1 MGDLKNPRG
10 NQVTAGKSKAKPE
23 KSHGGARKGA
33 GRKPGIVSQAKL
45 TFAEAARKHADAAL
59 KTLADIAKDPKA
71 PPAARVSAANAIIDR
86 AHGRPMSAVE
96 ITGKDGGAI
105 EHSVKARVVIVPPKD
120 IAEISTRHVIEHD
133 SGDA

>member
-1 MGDLKNPRG
+1 MKKQSV

-23 KSHGGARKGA
+23 KVHGGARKGA
-33 GRKPGIVSQAKL
+33 GRKPGIVSQAKV
-45 TFAEAARKHADAAL
+45 TFAGEARKHAAAAL
-59 KTLADIAKDPKA
+59 KTLAAIVADVNA
-71 PPAARVSAANAIIDR
+71 PPAARVSAANSIIDR

-96 ITGKDGGAI
+96 ITGKDGNAI
-105 EHSVKARVVIVPPKD
+105 EHTVKARVVIVPPKD

>member
-1 MGDLKNPRG
+1 MGVLKKTNG
-10 NQVTAGKSKAKPE
+10 NQKSAGNQKPAAKDGR
-23 KSHGGARKGA
+23 GGARKGA
-33 GRKPGIVSQAKL
+33 GRKPGVVSQAKR
-45 TFAEAARKHADAAL
+45 TFAEAAREHADAAL
-59 KTLADIAKDPKA
+59 KTLADIARDPKA

-96 ITGKDGGAI
+96 VTGKDGGAI